1 MTYPLLFLLI
11 ALTTA
16 LALVIKQ
23 LQQQKNQYQ
32 IAQQKLRETE
42 LKNRKLEQQ
51 YSNLI
56 VAHDESLGQFNELN
70 EQIRS
75 LSHQKN
81 PAEIR
86 LQELYK
92 EKEKVRQ
99 EADDLYQN
107 IEQSI
112 EEKTKELEVKLGRLR
127 DENTQLKFE
136 LRNKIIKPVKPEL
149 ESGSTIAL
157 NITEKDLYRQEI
169 KEKLLESLKE
179 SLRNIPENSRREHV
193 ISDIISNNSVHTQR
207 DEFKSQ
213 IQNLFRSYTSM
224 NPKIKSALETMGF
237 EIVAQSNHYKIV
249 FRDDP
254 RYTFTFAKTP
264 SDRRAGR
271 NIARDICNKLL

>member
-56 VAHDESLGQFNELN
+56 IAHDESLGQFNELN

-75 LSHQKN
+75 LSNQEN
-81 PAEIR
+81 PAEIK

-112 EEKTKELEVKLGRLR
+112 EEKTKGLESKLETLR
-127 DENTQLKFE
+127 DENARLKSE
-136 LRNKIIKPVKPEL
+136 LRNKFIKPVKPEP
-149 ESGSTIAL
+149 ESGSAIAL
-157 NITEKDLYRQEI
+157 TTTEKDLYPQEI

-179 SLRNIPENSRREHV
+179 SLRNIPENSRKDHV
-193 ISDIISNNSVHTQR
+193 ISDIINNNSLHTQR
-207 DEFKSQ
+207 DEIKSQ

-224 NPKIKSALETMGF
+224 NPKLKGALETMGF
-237 EIVAQSNHYKIV
+237 EIVAKSNHYKIV